1 MESAGSTLPTADASR
16 LDRVLADFQ
25 AGKVPVL
32 VATDVAARGLHIDA
46 VDVVIH
52 YDPAEDQT
60 AYLHRSG
67 RTARAGET
75 GIAVTLMLYNQENIV
90 RTVLRRLSLDNSIVE
105 VFSNDARLTDLRAF
119 DLDDTTVPA

>member
-1 MESAGSTLPTADASR
+1 
-16 LDRVLADFQ
+16 
-25 AGKVPVL
+25 
-32 VATDVAARGLHIDA
+32 VAARGLHIDA

-75 GIAVTLMLYNQENIV
+75 GIAVTLMLYNQENVV
-90 RTVLRRLSLDNSIVE
+90 RTVLRRLSLSNEIVE
-105 VFSNDARLTDLRAF
+105 VFSNDPRLADLRS
-119 DLDDTTVPA
+119 LDPDESTVLA